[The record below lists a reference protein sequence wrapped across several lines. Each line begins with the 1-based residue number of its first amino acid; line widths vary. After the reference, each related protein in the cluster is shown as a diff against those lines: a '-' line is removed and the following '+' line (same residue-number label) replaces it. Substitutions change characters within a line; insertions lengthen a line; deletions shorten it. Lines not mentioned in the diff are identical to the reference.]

1 MPAFNWLDFL
11 IIGVMGISGL
21 VGLFRG
27 LLREVLSLMTWA
39 VAIWA
44 GLRFSGDL
52 ARHFETLLPSPTAR
66 TAVAFGVLFILALVL
81 AGMVGYVLSRI
92 LESTGLSGID
102 RMAGLLFGVG
112 RGALILSVAVFLAR
126 VTPFPKEAA
135 WQSSRLIP
143 IFQTLAVWLEAQ
155 VPPGFVPRF
164 ADKTSSH

>member
-1 MPAFNWLDFL
+1 MPALNWLDLL

-44 GLRFSGDL
+44 GLSFSGDL
-52 ARHFETLLPSPTAR
+52 ARSFEAFIPSPTAR
-66 TAVAFGVLFILALVL
+66 TAAAFGVLFILALIL
-81 AGMVGYVLSRI
+81 AGMFGYVLSKI
-92 LESTGLSGID
+92 LDSTGLSGVD
-102 RMAGLLFGVG
+102 RLAGLLFGIG

-135 WQSSRLIP
+135 WRSSQLIP
-143 IFQTLAVWLEAQ
+143 IFQTLAVWLETQ